1 MGHLLN
7 YHHYLFPYR
16 IEEYSCKKHLLV
28 EIKKKKIETLYWKK
42 KKIPNQYWRY
52 KKHNGNNFTQTAVS
66 YTVYLCIVLFNFFLT
81 SFYFIVR
88 KKKIPPIKRQKYDC
102 NLMLKNITSL
112 CIRMLIILTCYH
124 FLYTFTY
131 SKLIH

>member
-7 YHHYLFPYR
+7 YHHYLSPYR
-16 IEEYSCKKHLLV
+16 IEEYSCKKHHLV
-28 EIKKKKIETLYWKK
+28 EIKKKKKYLISIEGIKNTMETISPKQLCH
-42 KKIPNQYWRY
+42 IL
-52 KKHNGNNFTQTAVS
+52 FTS
-66 YTVYLCIVLFNFFLT
+66 VLFCLNFFNIIL
-81 SFYFIVR
+81 FYR
-88 KKKIPPIKRQKYDC
+88 EKKKIPPIKRQNDC

-112 CIRMLIILTCYH
+112 CIRMLIMLTCYH